1 MANPIIGGT
10 TYAGQF
16 ASKYISAALLSAS
29 TIENGGVT
37 VLPNVKF
44 KEVLQNLSTSALMAN
59 ATCDFDA
66 AGSTVTLSEK
76 ILQTSDLQVNMQ
88 LCRSQFFNTWE
99 SIQMGAS
106 AHSDIPKTF
115 EDYLLGYVGSKIASE
130 METTLWQGAAGAA
143 GGFTDGG
150 FTELAAAQAP
160 GANQITAVA
169 GGVTAAN
176 VIDELG
182 KVVDALNAQTNIF
195 GKEDTRIFISRNV
208 AAAYTRALG
217 GFAAGG
223 LGGNGVD
230 GRGTMWYENGGGLSF
245 DGVRLFMA
253 EGLPSNTM
261 LAAQISNLYLGVSLL
276 SDLSEAK
283 VVPVHLYDG
292 SDNVRVIYRMAAG
305 AQIGVASDVILYA

>member
-76 ILQTSDLQVNMQ
+76 VLTTADLQVNMQ

-130 METTLWQGAAGAA
+130 METTLWSGAAGAA

-150 FTELAAAQAP
+150 LVALATAQAP
-160 GANQITAVA
+160 AANQIAAVA

-182 KVVDALNAQTNIF
+182 KVVDAINAQTNIY
-195 GKEDTRIFISRNV
+195 GYEDTRIFVSRNV
-208 AAAYTRALG
+208 AAAYVRSLG
-217 GFAAGG
+217 GFAANVGA
-223 LGGNGVD
+223 NGVD
-230 GRGTMWYENGGGLSF
+230 NRGTMWYADGGGLSF
-245 DGVRLFMA
+245 DGIKIFMA
-253 EGLPSNTM
+253 EGLASNTM

>member
-1 MANPIIGGT
+1 MANPIIAGT
-10 TYAGQF
+10 TYSGQF

-44 KEVLQNLSTSALMAN
+44 KEVLQNLSTSALLAN

-76 ILQTSDLQVNMQ
+76 ILQTNDLQVNMQ

-99 SIQMGAS
+99 SMQMGAS

-115 EDYLLGYVGSKIASE
+115 EDYLLGYVASKIAAE
-130 METTLWQGAAGAA
+130 METTLWSGAAGAA

-150 FTELAAAQAP
+150 LSVIATGAPAANKIAAAA
-160 GANQITAVA
+160 
-169 GGVTAAN
+169 VTALN

-195 GKEDTRIFISRNV
+195 GKEDTRIFVSRNV
-208 AAAYTRALG
+208 MAAYVRALG
-217 GFAAGG
+217 GFAATGA
-223 LGGNGVD
+223 NGVD
-230 GRGTMWYENGGGLSF
+230 NRGTMWYADGGGVSF
-245 DGVRLFMA
+245 DGVKLFMA
-253 EGLPSNTM
+253 EGLPNDTM

>member
-1 MANPIIGGT
+1 MANPIIAGT
-10 TYAGQF
+10 TYSGQF

-44 KEVLQNLSTSALMAN
+44 KEVLQNLSTSNLLAN

-66 AGSTVTLSEK
+66 AGSTVTLTEK

-99 SIQMGAS
+99 SMQMGAS

-115 EDYLLGYVGSKIASE
+115 EDYLLGYVASKIAAE

-150 FTELAAAQAP
+150 LSVIATGAPAANKIA
-160 GANQITAVA
+160 AVA
-169 GGVTAAN
+169 GGVNAGN

-182 KVVDALNAQTNIF
+182 KCVDALNAETNIF
-195 GKEDTRIFISRNV
+195 GKEDTRIFVSRNV
-208 AAAYTRALG
+208 MAAYVRALG
-217 GFAAGG
+217 GFAATGA
-223 LGGNGVD
+223 NGVD
-230 GRGTMWYENGGGLSF
+230 NRGTMWYADGGGVSF
-245 DGVRLFMA
+245 DGVKLFMA
-253 EGLPSNTM
+253 EGLPNDTM

-283 VVPVHLYDG
+283 VVPVYQYDG

-305 AQIGVASDVILYA
+305 CQIGVLEDIILYA

>member
-76 ILQTSDLQVNMQ
+76 VLTTSDLQVNMQ

-130 METTLWQGAAGAA
+130 METTLWAGAAGAA

-150 FTELAAAQAP
+150 LTVLAAAQAP
-160 GANQITAVA
+160 GANQIAA
-169 GGVTAAN
+169 AAVTAAN

-182 KVVDALNAQTNIF
+182 KVVDAINAQTNIY
-195 GKEDTRIFISRNV
+195 GYEDTRIFVSRNV
-208 AAAYTRALG
+208 MAAYVRALG
-217 GFAAGG
+217 GFAATGA
-223 LGGNGVD
+223 NGVD
-230 GRGTMWYENGGGLSF
+230 NRGTMWYADGGGVSF
-245 DGVRLFMA
+245 DGIKLFMA
-253 EGLPSNTM
+253 EGLPNNTM

>member
-1 MANPIIGGT
+1 MANPIIAGT
-10 TYAGQF
+10 TYSGQF

-44 KEVLQNLSTSALMAN
+44 KEVLQNLSTSALLAN

-76 ILQTSDLQVNMQ
+76 VLQTADLQVNMQ

-150 FTELAAAQAP
+150 FTVLAAAQAP
-160 GANQITAVA
+160 AANQIAAVA

-182 KVVDALNAQTNIF
+182 KVVDAINAQTNIY
-195 GKEDTRIFISRNV
+195 GYEDTRIFISRNV
-208 AAAYTRALG
+208 MAAYVRALG
-217 GFAAGG
+217 GFAATGA
-223 LGGNGVD
+223 NGVD
-230 GRGTMWYENGGGLSF
+230 NRGTMWYADGGGVSF
-245 DGVRLFMA
+245 DGVKLFMA
-253 EGLPSNTM
+253 EGLPNNTM
-261 LAAQISNLYLGVSLL
+261 LAAQVSNLYLGVSLL

-305 AQIGVASDVILYA
+305 AQIGVAEDVILYA

>member
-1 MANPIIGGT
+1 MANPIIAGT
-10 TYAGQF
+10 TYSGQF

-44 KEVLQNLSTSALMAN
+44 KEVLQNLSTSALLAN

-76 ILQTSDLQVNMQ
+76 ILQTNDLQVNMQ

-99 SIQMGAS
+99 SMQMGAS

-115 EDYLLGYVGSKIASE
+115 EDYLLGYVASKISAE

-150 FTELAAAQAP
+150 LSVIEIGAPAANKIA
-160 GANQITAVA
+160 AVA
-169 GGVTAAN
+169 GGVNAGN

-195 GKEDTRIFISRNV
+195 GKEDTRIFVSRNV
-208 AAAYTRALG
+208 MAAYIRSLG
-217 GFAAGG
+217 GFAATGA
-223 LGGNGVD
+223 NGVD
-230 GRGTMWYENGGGLSF
+230 NRGTMWYADGGGVSF
-245 DGVRLFMA
+245 DGVKLFMA
-253 EGLPSNTM
+253 EGLPNDTM

-276 SDLSEAK
+276 SDVSEAA
-283 VVPVHLYDG
+283 VIPVYQYDG

-305 AQIGVASDVILYA
+305 AQIGVLEDIILYA

>member
-76 ILQTSDLQVNMQ
+76 VLTTSDLQVNMQ

-130 METTLWQGAAGAA
+130 METTLWAGAAGAA

-150 FTELAAAQAP
+150 LTVLAAAQAP
-160 GANQITAVA
+160 GANQIAA
-169 GGVTAAN
+169 AAVTAAN

-182 KVVDALNAQTNIF
+182 KVVDAINAQTNIY
-195 GKEDTRIFISRNV
+195 GYEDTRIFVSRNV
-208 AAAYTRALG
+208 MAAYVRALG
-217 GFAAGG
+217 GFAATGA
-223 LGGNGVD
+223 NGVD
-230 GRGTMWYENGGGLSF
+230 NRGTMWYADGGGVSF
-245 DGVRLFMA
+245 DGIKLFMA

>member
-76 ILQTSDLQVNMQ
+76 VLTTADLQVNMQ

-150 FTELAAAQAP
+150 LTVLAAAQAP
-160 GANQITAVA
+160 GANQIAAVG

-182 KVVDALNAQTNIF
+182 KVVDAINAQTNIY
-195 GKEDTRIFISRNV
+195 GYEDTRIFVSRNV
-208 AAAYTRALG
+208 MAAYVRALG
-217 GFAAGG
+217 GFAATGA
-223 LGGNGVD
+223 NGVD
-230 GRGTMWYENGGGLSF
+230 NRGTMWYADGGGVSF
-245 DGVRLFMA
+245 DGIKLFMA
-253 EGLPSNTM
+253 EGLASNTM

>member
-1 MANPIIGGT
+1 MANPIIAGT
-10 TYAGQF
+10 TYSGQF

-44 KEVLQNLSTSALMAN
+44 KEVLQNLSTSALLAN

-76 ILQTSDLQVNMQ
+76 VLQTADLQVNMQ

-150 FTELAAAQAP
+150 FTVLAAAQCPAANIIAP
-160 GANQITAVA
+160 AA
-169 GGVTAAN
+169 VTALN

-195 GKEDTRIFISRNV
+195 GYEDTRIFVSRNV
-208 AAAYTRALG
+208 MASYIRSLG
-217 GFAAGG
+217 GFAATGA
-223 LGGNGVD
+223 NGVD
-230 GRGTMWYENGGGLSF
+230 NRGTMWYADGGGVSF
-245 DGVRLFMA
+245 DGVKLFMA
-253 EGLPSNTM
+253 EGLPNNTM
-261 LAAQISNLYLGVSLL
+261 LAAQVSNLYLGVSLL

-305 AQIGVASDVILYA
+305 AQIGVAEDVIYYGA

>member
-10 TYAGQF
+10 SYSGQF

-44 KEVLQNLSTSALMAN
+44 KEVLQNLSTSALLAN

-66 AGSTVTLSEK
+66 TGSTVTLTEK

-99 SIQMGAS
+99 SMQMGAS

-115 EDYLLGYVGSKIASE
+115 EDYLLGYVASKISAE

-150 FTELAAAQAP
+150 LSVIATGAPAA
-160 GANQITAVA
+160 NKITGIA
-169 GGVTAAN
+169 VTAAN

-208 AAAYTRALG
+208 MAAYVRALG
-217 GFAAGG
+217 GFAATGA
-223 LGGNGVD
+223 NGVD
-230 GRGTMWYENGGGLSF
+230 NRGTMWYADGGGVSF
-245 DGVRLFMA
+245 DGVKLFMA
-253 EGLPSNTM
+253 EGLPNDTM

-276 SDLSEAK
+276 SDVQEAK
-283 VVPVHLYDG
+283 VVPVYQYDG

-305 AQIGVASDVILYA
+305 CQIGVLEDIILYA